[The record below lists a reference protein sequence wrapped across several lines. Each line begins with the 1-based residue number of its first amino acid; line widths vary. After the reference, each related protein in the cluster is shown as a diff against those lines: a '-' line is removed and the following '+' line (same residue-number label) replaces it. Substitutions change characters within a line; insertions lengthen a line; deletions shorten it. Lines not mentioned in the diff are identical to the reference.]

1 MHAFRLAAVAA
12 LMMAGPGLAAAQTVG
27 AGQITPSTTLGQYL
41 GFAIGQMADG
51 ITADSPFNGYAS
63 GLGVTSGR
71 ITLALDQAY
80 DLSSF
85 VLWNDINVLNEGV
98 RTFTMS
104 FQDAAGA
111 DLGSTGVL
119 SAVSMLAPQTY
130 TFAAS
135 VNGVKTVQLDV
146 LTSSLQ
152 IEIREVAFNG
162 MVSSVPEPSPAALL
176 ACGLAALALRRRLRA
191 GLRAAT

>member
-1 MHAFRLAAVAA
+1 MHASSLAAVAA
-12 LMMAGPGLAAAQTVG
+12 LILAVPGLAAAQTVG

-63 GLGVTSGR
+63 GFGVTSGR

-98 RTFTMS
+98 RSFRLTFE
-104 FQDAAGA
+104 DAAGA
-111 DLGSTGVL
+111 SLGSTGVL
-119 SAVSMLAPQTY
+119 NAVSLLAPQTY
-130 TFAAS
+130 TFAAT
-135 VNGVKTVQLDV
+135 VQGVKTVQMDV
-146 LTSSLQ
+146 LTSNLQ

-162 MVSSVPEPSPAALL
+162 VVSSVPEPGPAALL
-176 ACGLAALALRRRLRA
+176 ACGLAALALRRRLRPV
-191 GLRAAT
+191 T